1 MSQTFNLG
9 GLGDNKLTK
18 LIFSNGTANT
28 CSVFL
33 DNDGYLV
40 FEQGASTVTFPL
52 GDLPAD
58 TRLAIENGRV
68 VKGKVITYEISGG
81 SEDTST
87 STETVSAGYPT
98 GMYAADNLSNYP
110 GFTNAMYFDG
120 SSYLSRTNLSSV
132 TDESKVTISLWYKI
146 GNRIGLR
153 NAFLDTFDGSNN
165 NSRCSITTDL
175 SNQFRVAI
183 QNASNFASQIEAES
197 SAVFRDPSAWY
208 HFVIMMDTG
217 ATNKLIVYTNGVE
230 IIGPN
235 SVAPTVNTFT
245 QPFINKAS
253 RPVTIGRG
261 SDSTESFNGYM
272 ANIQFVDG
280 QALDASNFG
289 QYMVD
294 SNGNTTSAWVP
305 KLYDGDYGTNGFLLD
320 FSSLELNSSGD
331 IIQVND
337 TAPKSD
343 GQSPNNWTA
352 N

>member
-87 STETVSAGYPT
+87 SIETDSASYPT
-98 GMYAADNLSNYP
+98 DMNAADNLSNYP

-120 SSYLSRTNLSSV
+120 SSYLSRTPTATGSSTVWTLSMWLKRASTSTGSHYILARGDTHFSFGLDNFAVNLRSSTTNHFYITNAVYRDLSS
-132 TDESKVTISLWYKI
+132 
-146 GNRIGLR
+146 
-153 NAFLDTFDGSNN
+153 
-165 NSRCSITTDL
+165 
-175 SNQFRVAI
+175 
-183 QNASNFASQIEAES
+183 
-197 SAVFRDPSAWY
+197 WY
-208 HFVIMMDTG
+208 HFVVSCDLSNSEE
-217 ATNKLIVYTNGVE
+217 TNKLKVYLNGE
-230 IIGPN
+230 LI
-235 SVAPTVNTFT
+235 SVSNLSNITYQNASTSLLNTE
-245 QPFINKAS
+245 AEHA
-253 RPVTIGRG
+253 IGRYDG
-261 SDSTESFNGYM
+261 NEPYYVGYL
-272 ANIQFVDG
+272 ANIQLIDG

-320 FSSLELNSSGD
+320 FSSLELNSSGE

>member
-87 STETVSAGYPT
+87 SIETVSASYPT
-98 GMYAADNLSNYP
+98 DMNAADNLSNYP

-120 SSYLSRTNLSSV
+120 SSYLSRTPTATGSSTVWTLSMWLKRASTSTGSHYILARGDTHFSFGLDNFAVNLRSSATNYFYITNAVYRDLSS
-132 TDESKVTISLWYKI
+132 
-146 GNRIGLR
+146 
-153 NAFLDTFDGSNN
+153 
-165 NSRCSITTDL
+165 
-175 SNQFRVAI
+175 
-183 QNASNFASQIEAES
+183 
-197 SAVFRDPSAWY
+197 WY
-208 HFVIMMDTG
+208 HFVVSCDLSNSEE
-217 ATNKLIVYTNGVE
+217 TNKLKVYLNGE
-230 IIGPN
+230 LI
-235 SVAPTVNTFT
+235 SVSNLSNITYQNASTSLLNTE
-245 QPFINKAS
+245 AEHA
-253 RPVTIGRG
+253 IGRYDG
-261 SDSTESFNGYM
+261 NEPYYVGYL
-272 ANIQFVDG
+272 ANIQLIDG

-320 FSSLELNSSGD
+320 FSSLELNSSGE

>member
-120 SSYLSRTNLSSV
+120 SSYLSRTPTATGSSTVWTLSMWLKRASTSTGSHYILARGDTHFSFGLDNFAVNLRSSTTNHFYITNAVYRDLSS
-132 TDESKVTISLWYKI
+132 
-146 GNRIGLR
+146 
-153 NAFLDTFDGSNN
+153 
-165 NSRCSITTDL
+165 
-175 SNQFRVAI
+175 
-183 QNASNFASQIEAES
+183 
-197 SAVFRDPSAWY
+197 WY
-208 HFVIMMDTG
+208 HFVVSCDLSNSEE
-217 ATNKLIVYTNGVE
+217 TNKLKVYLNGE
-230 IIGPN
+230 LI
-235 SVAPTVNTFT
+235 SVSNLSNITYQNASTSLLNTE
-245 QPFINKAS
+245 AEHA
-253 RPVTIGRG
+253 IGRYDG
-261 SDSTESFNGYM
+261 NEPYYVGYL
-272 ANIQFVDG
+272 ANIQLIDG

-320 FSSLELNSSGD
+320 FSSLELNSSGE